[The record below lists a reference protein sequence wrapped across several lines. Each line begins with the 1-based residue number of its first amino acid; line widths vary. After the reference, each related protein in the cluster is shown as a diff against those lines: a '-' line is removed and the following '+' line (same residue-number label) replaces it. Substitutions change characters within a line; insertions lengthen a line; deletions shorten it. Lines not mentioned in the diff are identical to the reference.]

1 MAKKLLLKTRSEP
14 VFYTLVGI
22 SCHLMDYRFLH
33 LLNRELGVNF
43 IKEDDFKIHI
53 HKIDQPVA
61 FSFYSYTDED
71 QRNFYYLVSNFSQDF
86 ILVPEFRH
94 IDYMMLIEGDFKKK
108 KKDSLLSIIRSTPKV
123 QAALEIKIANIKNAE
138 SFLTDIEMHISD
150 IHQEIKP
157 NRQNTFSNLKGGKNH
172 V

>member
-1 MAKKLLLKTRSEP
+1 MAKKILLKTRSEP
-14 VFYTLVGI
+14 VFYTLIGI
-22 SCHLMDYRFLH
+22 SCNLMDYRFLH

-43 IKEDDFKIHI
+43 SKGEDLKILI
-53 HKIDQPVA
+53 TNIDQPVA

-86 ILVPEFRH
+86 IMVPEFRN
-94 IDYMMLIEGDFKKK
+94 IDYIMLIEGDFKKK
-108 KKDSLLSIIRSTPKV
+108 KKDTLLTIIRSIPKV
-123 QAALEIKIANIKNAE
+123 QAAYEIKFTNIKNAE

-150 IHQEIKP
+150 VHQKIKP
-157 NRQNTFSNLKGGKNH
+157 NKQNNYSNLKGGKNH

>member
-1 MAKKLLLKTRSEP
+1 MTKKLLLKTRSEP
-14 VFYTLVGI
+14 AYYTLVGI

-33 LLNRELGVNF
+33 FLNSELGVNF
-43 IKEDDFKIHI
+43 RKEDDLKIHI
-53 HKIDQPVA
+53 PNIDQPVA

-94 IDYMMLIEGDFKKK
+94 IDYMLMIEGDFKKK
-108 KKDSLLSIIRSTPKV
+108 KKDSLLSIIRSIPKV

-138 SFLTDIEMHISD
+138 LFLTDIEMHISD
-150 IHQEIKP
+150 IHQEIKS

>member
-1 MAKKLLLKTRSEP
+1 M
-14 VFYTLVGI
+14 
-22 SCHLMDYRFLH
+22 LM
-33 LLNRELGVNF
+33 
-43 IKEDDFKIHI
+43 
-53 HKIDQPVA
+53 
-61 FSFYSYTDED
+61 
-71 QRNFYYLVSNFSQDF
+71 
-86 ILVPEFRH
+86 
-94 IDYMMLIEGDFKKK
+94 IEGDFKKK